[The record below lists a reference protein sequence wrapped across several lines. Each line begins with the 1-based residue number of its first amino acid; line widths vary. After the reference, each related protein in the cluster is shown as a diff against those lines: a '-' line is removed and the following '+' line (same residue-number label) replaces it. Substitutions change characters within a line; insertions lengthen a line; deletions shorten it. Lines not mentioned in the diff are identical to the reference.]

1 MRTRGFEIALGYE
14 GESINLPKR
23 ATLYS
28 AGYDIASAISTEIKP
43 NEMKLI
49 PTGLKAY
56 MLKDEI
62 LKIYIRSSLAVKKG
76 AMLANNVGIIDSDYY
91 GNVKNDGHI
100 LVPIYNFSNKVFII
114 NKDEKIAQGI
124 FEKYLT
130 TDIDKPNKD
139 LRVGGF
145 GSSNK

>member
-1 MRTRGFEIALGYE
+1 MRTRGFEITLGYV
-14 GESINLPKR
+14 GENISLPKR
-23 ATLYS
+23 ETLYS
-28 AGYDIASAISTEIKP
+28 AGYDIASAIKIEIKP

-56 MLKDEI
+56 MLNDEV

-91 GNVKNDGHI
+91 NNIKNDGHI
-100 LVPIYNFSNKVFII
+100 LVPIYNFSDKVLII
-114 NKDEKIAQGI
+114 NKGEKIAQGI
-124 FEKYLT
+124 FIKYLI
-130 TDIDKPNKD
+130 TDFDTPNQEI
-139 LRVGGF
+139 RVGGF